1 MYIVLEGIDGAGK
14 TTQIN
19 ALKKWLED
27 SGIEVESIV
36 EPTDSDIGKLIREM
50 LRKPNAT
57 KENIQKTL
65 GLLFAADRI
74 LLMDKIANEE
84 YCNKIIISD
93 RSFYSSLAYQE
104 PSDWIYEINKYAK
117 RPDLVLLLD
126 INVNLAIERCSGE
139 DEFEKKYFY
148 LMLKINI

>member
-50 LRKPNAT
+50 HRKPNAT
-57 KENIQKTL
+57 KENIKK
-65 GLLFAADRI
+65 LLVCCLQLIVSYYGKD
-74 LLMDKIANEE
+74 
-84 YCNKIIISD
+84 S
-93 RSFYSSLAYQE
+93 
-104 PSDWIYEINKYAK
+104 
-117 RPDLVLLLD
+117 
-126 INVNLAIERCSGE
+126 
-139 DEFEKKYFY
+139 
-148 LMLKINI
+148 